1 MKHLPKHLQPR
12 YRYLALHLES
22 WPGATL
28 NRSAVET
35 ALRTSTRGLL
45 GDVGEARADIRLL
58 RFAFDAGSGFAI
70 VRTRRDQVSMVRA
83 AIACVSEIDDTP
95 IGLSIAGISGTVRA
109 CSEKYIGE
117 RPEPV
122 TERNVVY
129 GSAQRPAWVRDD
141 RVDIRTDGGFTG
153 ATNLDLE

>member
-12 YRYLALHLES
+12 YRYLAVALET
-22 WPGATL
+22 WPDTDVDRSSL
-28 NRSAVET
+28 ETRLRRSA
-35 ALRTSTRGLL
+35 RDLL
-45 GDVGEARADIRLL
+45 GDVGVAATDLSIVRFDYADGR
-58 RFAFDAGSGFAI
+58 GSAI
-70 VRTRRDQVSMVRA
+70 VRTRRESVSETRA
-83 AIACVSEIDDTP
+83 AIACVSALEGAP
-95 IGLSIAGISGTVRA
+95 IGLYVAGISGTVRA

-129 GSAQRPAWVRDD
+129 GSAERTAWGRDD
-141 RVDIRTDGGFTG
+141 RVDIRTDGAFLG

>member
-12 YRYLALHLES
+12 YRYLAVDLES
-22 WPGATL
+22 WPDL
-28 NRSAVET
+28 ELDRSSLESRLQRSA
-35 ALRTSTRGLL
+35 RDLL
-45 GDVGEARADIRLL
+45 GDAGVAATDLSIV
-58 RFAFDAGSGFAI
+58 RFDFDDGHGSAI
-70 VRTRRDQVSMVRA
+70 VRTRREAVAATRA
-83 AIACVSEIDDTP
+83 AIACIGSVEGAP
-95 IGLSIAGISGTVRA
+95 IGLYVAGISGTVRA

-129 GSAQRPAWVRDD
+129 GSAERTAWCRDD
-141 RVDIRTDGGFTG
+141 RVDIRTDGAFLG